1 MKKEEEEKKRAER
14 KRITLYVLS
23 SSTYVYFDVKYI
35 AFLLKDFFM
44 WNYVEVFFFL
54 SLSLSLFHRIILDY
68 LEIEGEREEKTLTPK
83 QSNDDTNN
91 DRHSIELIDQTD
103 FLFFLIQLLP
113 STLALHYQMRE
124 KKPRR

>member
-44 WNYVEVFFFL
+44 WNYVEVFFF